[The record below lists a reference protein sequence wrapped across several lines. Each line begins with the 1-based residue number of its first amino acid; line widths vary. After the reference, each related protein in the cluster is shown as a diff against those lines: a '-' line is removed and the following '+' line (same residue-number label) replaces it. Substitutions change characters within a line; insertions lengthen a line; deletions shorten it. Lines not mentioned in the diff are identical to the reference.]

1 MKLKKYCFKFIEAS
15 LVVLLP
21 STAIAND
28 LPGSVSES
36 YISLGLEHI
45 QSDNINQSSD
55 NAQSGFEQ
63 RADIG
68 VGYFNQTATNF
79 TALDYSAYYETYS
92 ESELDDESDISGSL
106 NITQEIFTPNILL
119 NLTHFRRQYLLDQ
132 SGVDNPDN
140 NGSRDVFTVN
150 PVWIIPYSRRG
161 GFQLSYNYTATRYT
175 DDKDENT
182 DRNGAGITWYTKLT
196 PKARFELSSDISKIK
211 YKNTDF
217 DYTELTVDASING
230 DLLAGTYLVQ
240 VGYSSVMLDE
250 GDENGGIFKLSYG
263 YQFDRHNLSVNLQRE
278 LSDSSLGL
286 GTDNLDNEDD
296 SFDDNEVLWID
307 RVDLQHRF
315 IITNRLSN
323 SNTLYY
329 QQETNVSTDDK
340 DPRWGASTSLDFQN
354 TKKISSYF
362 ALDYSES
369 SLDSDF
375 DKQVINAT
383 IGGRYLIRPKL
394 TLSLEANYEDQEI
407 DDIDLSSY
415 DELSYTARIE
425 FRY

>member
-182 DRNGAGITWYTKLT
+182 DRNGAGIT
-196 PKARFELSSDISKIK
+196 
-211 YKNTDF
+211 
-217 DYTELTVDASING
+217 
-230 DLLAGTYLVQ
+230 
-240 VGYSSVMLDE
+240 
-250 GDENGGIFKLSYG
+250 
-263 YQFDRHNLSVNLQRE
+263 
-278 LSDSSLGL
+278 
-286 GTDNLDNEDD
+286 
-296 SFDDNEVLWID
+296 
-307 RVDLQHRF
+307 
-315 IITNRLSN
+315 
-323 SNTLYY
+323 
-329 QQETNVSTDDK
+329 
-340 DPRWGASTSLDFQN
+340 
-354 TKKISSYF
+354 
-362 ALDYSES
+362 
-369 SLDSDF
+369 
-375 DKQVINAT
+375 
-383 IGGRYLIRPKL
+383 
-394 TLSLEANYEDQEI
+394 
-407 DDIDLSSY
+407 
-415 DELSYTARIE
+415 
-425 FRY
+425 